1 MILFLLF
8 TKHFIVDFLLQTPYQ
23 YLNKGKYGHM
33 GGVIH
38 AYLHAIATYCIFI
51 FYTNT
56 IMALTFAFVDMV
68 IHYHVDW
75 AKVNM
80 NDKFGWKCNNSDK
93 FWVLIGLDQ
102 YLHALTYLGLYYW
115 YLQL

>member
-23 YLNKGKYGHM
+23 YLNKGKYGH
-33 GGVIH
+33 GGGL
-38 AYLHAIATYCIFI
+38 LHACLHAVGTYLIF
-51 FYTNT
+51 FMYTNT
-56 IMALTFAFVDMV
+56 LTAFLLASIDMV
-68 IHYHVDW
+68 IHYHIDW
-75 AKVNM
+75 AKVNV

-93 FWVLIGLDQ
+93 FWVLMGLDQ

>member
-38 AYLHAIATYCIFI
+38 AYLHALFTYWIFFFFTTPVI
-51 FYTNT
+51 S
-56 IMALTFAFVDMV
+56 LGFAFLDMI
-68 IHYHVDW
+68 IHYHIDW
-75 AKVNM
+75 AKVNV
-80 NDKFGWKCNNSDK
+80 NDRYGYKCNTSDK